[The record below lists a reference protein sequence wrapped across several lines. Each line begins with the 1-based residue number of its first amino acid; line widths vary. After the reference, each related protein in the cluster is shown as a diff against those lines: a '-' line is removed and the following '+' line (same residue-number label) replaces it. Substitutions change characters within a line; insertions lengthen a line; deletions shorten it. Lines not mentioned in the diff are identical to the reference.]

1 MPIND
6 VETEVFTFMN
16 RVAQAY
22 SRRDADAVL
31 ALAAPDIIGF
41 GSGPDEKVVGAA
53 LMRKSLDRDF
63 SQCDGLS
70 MKFPWMAVR
79 SEGNVAW
86 VAADC
91 TIAAT
96 IKNETH
102 TYPGRATAVAKKT
115 GDQWQLALLHI
126 ALPAADQAVGRSYP
140 GTGEKTA

>member
-1 MPIND
+1 MPTD
-6 VETEVFTFMN
+6 VETEIFTFMN

-41 GSGPDEKVVGAA
+41 GSGPDEKVVGPG
-53 LMRKSLDRDF
+53 LMRKSLERDF

-70 MKFPWMAVR
+70 MKFTWMAVR

-96 IKNETH
+96 IKSETH
-102 TYPGRATAVAKKT
+102 TYPGRATAVVRKA
-115 GDQWQLALLHI
+115 GDQWQLALLHF
-126 ALPAADQAVGRSYP
+126 ALPAADQTAGQSYP
-140 GTGEKTA
+140 GAGETTT